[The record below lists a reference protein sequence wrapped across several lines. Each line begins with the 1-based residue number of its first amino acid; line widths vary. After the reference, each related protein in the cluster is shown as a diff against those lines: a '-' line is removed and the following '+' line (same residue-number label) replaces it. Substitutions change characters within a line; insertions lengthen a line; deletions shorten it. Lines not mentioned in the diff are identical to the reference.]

1 MVQKQTDKG
10 LTKMK
15 TIDKIEKV
23 KNMNVLLEDVGINR
37 TFYWA
42 YIRTQETTNE
52 NLDFEDVIWESD
64 VEGIIKNCK
73 EFGLKEITISS
84 RFASL
89 IDILAEFEKQ
99 GAKLAGLTQVTSRFY
114 ACGTNNYELINA
126 LKIVKFKF

>member
-42 YIRTQETTNE
+42 YIKTQETTNE

-99 GAKLAGLTQVTSRFY
+99 GAKLIGLTKVTTRFY
-114 ACGTNNYELINA
+114 SFGTNQPEIINA
-126 LKIVKFKF
+126 LKIEI

>member
-89 IDILAEFEKQ
+89 INILAEFEKQ
-99 GAKLAGLTQVTSRFY
+99 GAKLIGLTKVTTRFY
-114 ACGTNNYELINA
+114 ACGTNQPEIINA
-126 LKIVKFKF
+126 LKIEI

>member
-10 LTKMK
+10 LIKMK

-52 NLDFEDVIWESD
+52 NLDFEDVIWEND

-126 LKIVKFKF
+126 LKIEI

>member
-10 LTKMK
+10 LTEMK

-42 YIRTQETTNE
+42 YIRTQETTN
-52 NLDFEDVIWESD
+52 NILDFNDVIWESD

-84 RFASL
+84 RFSSL

-99 GAKLAGLTQVTSRFY
+99 GAKLIGLTKVTTRFY
-114 ACGTNNYELINA
+114 ACGTNQPEIINA
-126 LKIVKFKF
+126 LKIEI

>member
-52 NLDFEDVIWESD
+52 NLD
-64 VEGIIKNCK
+64 
-73 EFGLKEITISS
+73 LSS
-84 RFASL
+84 ML
-89 IDILAEFEKQ
+89 
-99 GAKLAGLTQVTSRFY
+99 VPM
-114 ACGTNNYELINA
+114 
-126 LKIVKFKF
+126 

>member
-99 GAKLAGLTQVTSRFY
+99 GAKLIGLTKVTTRFY
-114 ACGTNNYELINA
+114 ACGTNQPEIINA
-126 LKIVKFKF
+126 IKIGI

>member
-1 MVQKQTDKG
+1 MVQKQTDKW

-52 NLDFEDVIWESD
+52 ILDFEDVIWESD

-126 LKIVKFKF
+126 VKIKI

>member
-1 MVQKQTDKG
+1 MVQKQTDKD
-10 LTKMK
+10 LIKMK

-42 YIRTQETTNE
+42 YIKTQETTNE

-89 IDILAEFEKQ
+89 IDILAKFEKQ

-114 ACGTNNYELINA
+114 ACGTNNYELINSV
-126 LKIVKFKF
+126 KIEI

>member
-10 LTKMK
+10 LTEMK

-42 YIRTQETTNE
+42 YIRTQDTN
-52 NLDFEDVIWESD
+52 NKTIDFADVIWEND
-64 VEGIIKNCK
+64 VEGIISNCK
-73 EFGLKEITISS
+73 EFGLNEITISS
-84 RFASL
+84 KFSSL

-99 GAKLAGLTQVTSRFY
+99 GAKVKGLTEVASRFID
-114 ACGTNNYELINA
+114 CRTQELEVLNA
-126 LKIVKFKF
+126 IKIEI

>member
-10 LTKMK
+10 LTEMK
-15 TIDKIEKV
+15 IIDKIEKV

-42 YIRTQETTNE
+42 YIKTQETTNE

-126 LKIVKFKF
+126 VKIEI

>member
-42 YIRTQETTNE
+42 YIRTQETTN
-52 NLDFEDVIWESD
+52 NILDFNDVIWESD

-126 LKIVKFKF
+126 LKIEI

>member
-1 MVQKQTDKG
+1 MVQKQTDKE

-126 LKIVKFKF
+126 VKIEI

>member
-1 MVQKQTDKG
+1 
-10 LTKMK
+10 MK
-15 TIDKIEKV
+15 TIDKIEKI
-23 KNMNVLLEDVGINR
+23 KNMNVLLEDVGING

-52 NLDFEDVIWESD
+52 ILDFNDVIWEND

-84 RFASL
+84 RFSSL

-99 GAKLAGLTQVTSRFY
+99 GAKLGGLTQVTSRFY
-114 ACGTNNYELINA
+114 ALGTNDLEVINA
-126 LKIVKFKF
+126 LKIEI

>member
-52 NLDFEDVIWESD
+52 NLDFEDVIWEND

-99 GAKLAGLTQVTSRFY
+99 GAKLIGLTKVTSRFY

-126 LKIVKFKF
+126 LKIEI

>member
-52 NLDFEDVIWESD
+52 ILDFEDVIWESD

-84 RFASL
+84 RIASL

-126 LKIVKFKF
+126 VKIEI

>member
-52 NLDFEDVIWESD
+52 ILDFNDVIWESD

-126 LKIVKFKF
+126 AKIEI

>member
-1 MVQKQTDKG
+1 
-10 LTKMK
+10 MK
-15 TIDKIEKV
+15 KISKIEEV
-23 KNMNVLLEDVGINR
+23 KNKDVRLEDVGINR

-52 NLDFEDVIWESD
+52 NLDFEDVIWEND

-84 RFASL
+84 RFSSL

-99 GAKLAGLTQVTSRFY
+99 GAKLVGLTKVTTRFY
-114 ACGTNNYELINA
+114 SCGTNQPEIINA
-126 LKIVKFKF
+126 LKIEI

>member
-23 KNMNVLLEDVGINR
+23 KNMNVLLEDVEINR

-126 LKIVKFKF
+126 VKIEI

>member
-89 IDILAEFEKQ
+89 IDMLAEFEKQ
-99 GAKLAGLTQVTSRFY
+99 GAKLIGLTKVTTRFY
-114 ACGTNNYELINA
+114 ACGTNQPEIINA
-126 LKIVKFKF
+126 LKIEI

>member
-52 NLDFEDVIWESD
+52 ILDFNDVIWESD

-84 RFASL
+84 RFTSL

-99 GAKLAGLTQVTSRFY
+99 GAKLIGLTQITSRFY
-114 ACGTNNYELINA
+114 ALGTNEYEVINA
-126 LKIVKFKF
+126 VKIEI

>member
-23 KNMNVLLEDVGINR
+23 KNMNVLLEDVVINR

-42 YIRTQETTNE
+42 YIKTQETTNE

-114 ACGTNNYELINA
+114 ACGTNNYEFINA
-126 LKIVKFKF
+126 VKIEI

>member
-42 YIRTQETTNE
+42 YIRTQETINE

-99 GAKLAGLTQVTSRFY
+99 GAKLIGLTKVTTRFY
-114 ACGTNNYELINA
+114 ACGTNQPEIINA
-126 LKIVKFKF
+126 LKIEI

>member
-10 LTKMK
+10 LIKMK

-52 NLDFEDVIWESD
+52 NLDFEDVIWEND

-126 LKIVKFKF
+126 VKIEI

>member
-42 YIRTQETTNE
+42 YIKTQETTNE

-126 LKIVKFKF
+126 VKIEI

>member
-73 EFGLKEITISS
+73 EFGLKEFTISS
-84 RFASL
+84 KFTNL

-99 GAKLAGLTQVTSRFY
+99 GAKLIGLTKVTTRFY
-114 ACGTNNYELINA
+114 ACGTNQPEIINA
-126 LKIVKFKF
+126 LKIEI

>member
-42 YIRTQETTNE
+42 YIRTQETTN
-52 NLDFEDVIWESD
+52 NILDFNDVIWESD

-84 RFASL
+84 RFSSL

-99 GAKLAGLTQVTSRFY
+99 GAKLIGLTKVTTRFY
-114 ACGTNNYELINA
+114 ACGTNQPEIINA
-126 LKIVKFKF
+126 LKIEI

>member
-42 YIRTQETTNE
+42 YIKTQETTNE

-84 RFASL
+84 RFSSL

-99 GAKLAGLTQVTSRFY
+99 GAKLIGLTKVTSRFY

-126 LKIVKFKF
+126 VKIEI

>member
-10 LTKMK
+10 LTEMK

-99 GAKLAGLTQVTSRFY
+99 GAKLIGLTKVTTRFY
-114 ACGTNNYELINA
+114 ACGTNQPEIINA
-126 LKIVKFKF
+126 LKIEI

>member
-1 MVQKQTDKG
+1 
-10 LTKMK
+10 MK
-15 TIDKIEKV
+15 KINKIEEV
-23 KNMNVLLEDVGINR
+23 KNKDVRLEDVGINR

-73 EFGLKEITISS
+73 EFGLKKFTISS
-84 RFASL
+84 RFSSL

-99 GAKLAGLTQVTSRFY
+99 GAKLIGLTKVTTRFY
-114 ACGTNNYELINA
+114 ACGTNQPEIINA
-126 LKIVKFKF
+126 LKIEI

>member
-10 LTKMK
+10 VTKMK

-42 YIRTQETTNE
+42 YIKTQETTNE

-126 LKIVKFKF
+126 VKIEI

>member
-42 YIRTQETTNE
+42 YIRTQETTNK

-99 GAKLAGLTQVTSRFY
+99 GAKLIGLTKVTTRFY
-114 ACGTNNYELINA
+114 ACGTNQPEIINA
-126 LKIVKFKF
+126 LKIEI

>member
-1 MVQKQTDKG
+1 
-10 LTKMK
+10 MK
-15 TIDKIEKV
+15 KINKIEEV
-23 KNMNVLLEDVGINR
+23 KNKDVRLEDVGINR

-84 RFASL
+84 RFSSL

-99 GAKLAGLTQVTSRFY
+99 GAKLIGLTKVTTRFY
-114 ACGTNNYELINA
+114 ACGTNQPEIINA
-126 LKIVKFKF
+126 LKIEI

>member
-42 YIRTQETTNE
+42 YIRTQETTN
-52 NLDFEDVIWESD
+52 NILDFNDVIWESD

-84 RFASL
+84 RFSSL

-99 GAKLAGLTQVTSRFY
+99 GIKLIGLTKVTSRFY

-126 LKIVKFKF
+126 LKIEI

>member
-42 YIRTQETTNE
+42 YIKTQETTNE

-84 RFASL
+84 RFSSL

-99 GAKLAGLTQVTSRFY
+99 GAKLIGLTKVTSRFY

-126 LKIVKFKF
+126 LKIEI

>member
-1 MVQKQTDKG
+1 MIQKQTDKG

-23 KNMNVLLEDVGINR
+23 KNMNVLLEDVEINR

-52 NLDFEDVIWESD
+52 ILDFNDVIWESD

-73 EFGLKEITISS
+73 EFGLKKITISS

-126 LKIVKFKF
+126 VKIEI

>member
-42 YIRTQETTNE
+42 YIKTQETTNE

-99 GAKLAGLTQVTSRFY
+99 GAKLIGLTKVTTRFY
-114 ACGTNNYELINA
+114 ACGTNQPEIINA
-126 LKIVKFKF
+126 LKIEI